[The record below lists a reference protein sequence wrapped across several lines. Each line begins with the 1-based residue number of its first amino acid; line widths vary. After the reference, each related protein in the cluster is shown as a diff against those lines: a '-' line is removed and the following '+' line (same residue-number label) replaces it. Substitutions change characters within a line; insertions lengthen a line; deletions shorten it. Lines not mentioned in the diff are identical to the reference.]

1 MGCHPNEKAPE
12 MATTNHDRGLVPSV
26 SDTQDEGGGSSGPIR
41 DPLAW
46 MSGQV
51 GEDSSLAELI
61 AFR

>member
-1 MGCHPNEKAPE
+1 
-12 MATTNHDRGLVPSV
+12 MAKTHHDRGLVPSV

-51 GEDSSLAELI
+51 GEDPSLAELI